1 MTYRKPLALFA
12 AVAAVCGFAVPAAVA
27 GVDEPAPECP
37 GSSEA
42 LDTYTPS
49 FLRVGKSFKVEVE
62 TTDSDVDVS
71 AVTVTV
77 GSRVLPMTLDDDG
90 TAAAILSGPSHRGRV
105 EVVFRWE
112 QDPGTNTACQG
123 TDGYSLL
130 AIPVRAKAGDPDKGR
145 LSGVYSVREKRHGH
159 VIHVRW
165 TFKPQCDFFGCTS
178 HVRSTGGANGLFRP
192 RGSHYRY
199 ARAEGGSGYCKLTYV
214 DGSTKVIKPA
224 THLTTAFEIKATRAR
239 IDGVITRFRGT
250 EVDTYTPT
258 TRAMDAGCGTADTI
272 RRYSVTG
279 VRH

>member
-1 MTYRKPLALFA
+1 MTCRKPLALFA

-27 GVDEPAPECP
+27 GNDEGEPLCA

-42 LDTYTPS
+42 LDTHTPS

-71 AVTVTV
+71 GVTVKV
-77 GSRVLPMTLDDDG
+77 GFSQVLPLTLDAEG
-90 TAAAILSGPSHRGRV
+90 RAAAILRGPVHRGTV
-105 EVVFRWE
+105 DVLFTWDE
-112 QDPGTNTACQG
+112 DPGECE
-123 TDGYSLL
+123 GYDAYSIP
-130 AIPVRAKAGDPDKGR
+130 AIPAKAKAGDPDKGR
-145 LSGVYSVREKRHGH
+145 LSGAYSVREKRHGH
-159 VIHVRW
+159 VLHVRW

-178 HVRSTGGANGLFRP
+178 HVRSTGGASGLFRP

-199 ARAEGGSGYCKLTYV
+199 ERAEGGPGYCKLTYV
-214 DGSTKVIKPA
+214 DGSTRVIRPA
-224 THLTTAFEIKATRAR
+224 THLTTAFEIKATRTR
-239 IDGVITRFRGT
+239 NGVITRFRGT

-272 RRYSVTG
+272 RRYAVTG